1 MTIFCTLI
9 ELKDMHYASYREK
22 KRNFWK
28 AKVRELTPPFL
39 KNYHRDVS
47 IKCLALPQRLLSIRS
62 SSALI
67 PSWPES
73 SPMRRSSWSS
83 PVLANGHCAKL
94 SQFWA
99 RQRKDNVFVKHDDGE
114 TAALKASLWG
124 NKGARLGS
132 FNSPFFISVLLN
144 FFNHHEGRERRRGS
158 SASSRVQTSSTR
170 SFV

>member
-9 ELKDMHYASYREK
+9 ELKDMHFAGYIEK
-22 KRNFWK
+22 KRKFWK

-39 KNYHRDVS
+39 KKYHRDVS

-99 RQRKDNVFVKHDDGE
+99 RQRKDNVFVKHDDDGE

-144 FFNHHEGRERRRGS
+144 FFNHHARKGER
-158 SASSRVQTSSTR
+158 AY
-170 SFV
+170 